1 MSDGVWISLIGAL
14 AAIVSAWLAR
24 DAKKASRAQEQAV
37 AEIRHEVKNSH
48 TTNLR
53 DDVDG
58 KHKEVVGEVRAM
70 ASAVHALAAGQ
81 ERLALSVGGLHEDVR
96 LLHQAD
102 GRQSDSVARLRAEI
116 PTQIEAAI
124 QACRHRDVQ
133 G

>member
-24 DAKKASRAQEQAV
+24 DAKKASKAQEQAV

-48 TTNLR
+48 STNLR

-58 KHKEVVGEVRAM
+58 KHDEMMGEVR
-70 ASAVHALAAGQ
+70 ALAAGQ

-102 GRQSDSVARLRAEI
+102 GRQTDSVARLRAEI